1 MTSARDALITEL
13 HGEKGEGCD
22 AHGGPF
28 LRRALY
34 FEKDKDI
41 VQTEVD
47 QMRAVTKIFLYED
60 DVKFFGEGPYKLLQC
75 IGETHSLNA
84 AASKMY
90 MSYSK
95 AFAMVK
101 RAEEAL
107 GFPLTEK
114 RIIQT
119 LRL

>member
-1 MTSARDALITEL
+1 
-13 HGEKGEGCD
+13 
-22 AHGGPF
+22 
-28 LRRALY
+28 
-34 FEKDKDI
+34 
-41 VQTEVD
+41 
-47 QMRAVTKIFLYED
+47 MRAVTKIFLYED

-114 RIIQT
+114 RIGGVGGGGSFLTPEAVAFMERYEKYTRACCEANEKLFEEIM
-119 LRL
+119 RS